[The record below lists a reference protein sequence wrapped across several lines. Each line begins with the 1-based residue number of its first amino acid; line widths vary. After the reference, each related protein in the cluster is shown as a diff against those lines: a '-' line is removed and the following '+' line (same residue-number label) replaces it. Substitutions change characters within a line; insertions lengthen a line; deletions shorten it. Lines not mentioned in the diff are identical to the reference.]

1 MMDATGAHDAAARL
15 LAAVAAARPL
25 IHHITSAVVAN
36 DVANVTLA
44 LGALPVMAE
53 AAVEVAA
60 VSAAA
65 QALVL
70 NFGMLT
76 PAKFAAMLVAGRAAA
91 RSDVPIVLDPVG
103 VGTTPFRTESAIR
116 LLAELP
122 VAVVRGN
129 RGEIGALGGGGAL
142 RGVEAVGVEEPRA
155 VATAAARQFGVVVAV
170 TGAVDVVVDARHVYT
185 IANGDPLMARITGT
199 GCMASAAVG
208 VALTTG
214 GDAAE
219 NAALA
224 LALYGLAGERAAVGA
239 PGPGTFRARFLD
251 AVAALATD
259 GVTGL
264 RVTMEEGSSGR
275 VQPHPDTR

>member
-103 VGTTPFRTESAIR
+103 VGTTPFRTESAMR
-116 LLAELP
+116 LLAALP
-122 VAVVRGN
+122 IAVVRGN

-142 RGVEAVGVEEPRA
+142 RGVEAVGAEEPRA
-155 VATAAARQFGVVVAV
+155 VATAAARRFGVVVAV
-170 TGAVDVVVDARHVYT
+170 TGALDMVVDARHVYT

-224 LALYGLAGERAAVGA
+224 LALYGLAGERAATDA

-264 RVTMEEGSSGR
+264 RVTMEREG
-275 VQPHPDTR
+275 

>member
-1 MMDATGAHDAAARL
+1 MGATGEHDASATRL

-53 AAVEVAA
+53 AEVEIAA

-70 NFGMLT
+70 NLGMLS

-91 RSDVPIVLDPVG
+91 RNGVPIVLDPVG
-103 VGTTPFRTESAIR
+103 VGATRFRTESALR

-129 RGEIGALGGGGAL
+129 RGEIGALVGGGAM
-142 RGVEAVGVEEPRA
+142 RGVEAVGTEDSCA
-155 VATAAARQFGVVVAV
+155 VATAAARRFGTVVAV
-170 TGAVDVVVDARHVYT
+170 TGAVDVVAGARHVISIT
-185 IANGDPLMARITGT
+185 NGDPLMARITGT
-199 GCMASAAVG
+199 GCMASAAIG
-208 VALTTG
+208 VALTAG
-214 GDAAE
+214 GDAATG
-219 NAALA
+219 AALA
-224 LALYGLAGERAAVGA
+224 LALFGLAGERAAIGA

-259 GVTGL
+259 GVKGL
-264 RVTMEEGSSGR
+264 RVMVEGEA
-275 VQPHPDTR
+275 